1 MTKFHKKNKK
11 TKSHSNQRRSKGETT
26 SESISAEEKVNLD
39 LNIHNNPTDFF
50 TKNTSFDQHFEAQ
63 TKSRDRYLAIL
74 KAFDEYSIEIA
85 AGVKS
90 KILSAAYARHDHKL
104 VDFILNEHKQ
114 FGFVDVLKAVTSLD
128 SVREKKAIEKKLA
141 RITRSGSV
149 MRPSKAQKYKVD
161 LNNLTTQTTSH
172 GTCSGALQKHVK
184 RYVRTFKES
193 QLEFFALQL
202 PTEPWKKLANI
213 IHLNPT
219 KDFPNAPWFLP
230 YCFTGKAPEGSKL
243 EKCKN
248 INSDNVND
256 LVDEFNLPY
265 SFVKKYTSKL
275 TEKSKLKLAENMEN
289 IDSILWHYEDLK
301 CPKVDNI
308 VKARLENG
316 EKINLPYGKLMERL
330 LTLKDQH
337 KLDSFSDKNSVFSLM
352 IPYAETRLQSF
363 KSSLPGPVAV
373 IGDASASMSVAIR
386 TATIIS
392 SLLTAICSAKL
403 SFFNDKNWFATVD
416 PKNISEILQLAYS
429 TQANCSTAPAASL
442 VPYYEKKE
450 LIKTFIIVTDEE
462 ENTSARTENKDWRF
476 FGLFMEYRKKVYPA
490 SLIFISF
497 LNNQHDQGQMYKE
510 FTNENIPDV
519 QQFKF
524 NGSRPDLTKL
534 DSILGSICSK
544 SSQSFAGYVEKI
556 EHELKNTKMN
566 ETFEKLNVK
575 SDEKS
580 SVLGSETSVK
590 TESIKINMI

>member
-11 TKSHSNQRRSKGETT
+11 TKSRSNQRRSKGETT

-85 AGVKS
+85 SGVKS
-90 KILSAAYARHDHKL
+90 KILSSAYARHDHKL

-172 GTCSGALQKHVK
+172 GTCSGALQKHIK

-193 QLEFFALQL
+193 QFEFFALQL

>member
-11 TKSHSNQRRSKGETT
+11 TKSLSNQRRSKGETT

-85 AGVKS
+85 SGVKS
-90 KILSAAYARHDHKL
+90 KILSSAYARHDHKL

-172 GTCSGALQKHVK
+172 GTCSGALQKHIK
-184 RYVRTFKES
+184 RYIRTFKES